1 MDQKRNPVTDAEEK
15 EADKRQ
21 KHSGLRFALALM
33 PFLQKRH
40 RSRKG
45 NPKTAAEQGEKIEDK
60 EQNRSIEQGS
70 KAEGKV
76 HQPPRHVFHDEVQ
89 HEKDH
94 LPKEISAHNAQYQDK
109 SKEAEKF
116 NGNNFSY
123 MLLLQAQNAIKR
135 KLLISFLQHEI
146 DCILDKNKGE
156 NAKKNR
162 TDLDKK
168 GQVPMTG
175 FNIMIS
181 Q

>member
-1 MDQKRNPVTDAEEK
+1 MDQKRNAVTDAEEK
-15 EADKRQ
+15 EADERQ
-21 KHSGLRFALALM
+21 KHSGLRFTLALM

-40 RSRKG
+40 RGRKG

-70 KAEGKV
+70 KAKGKV

-116 NGNNFSY
+116 NGNNLSD
-123 MLLLQAQNAIKR
+123 MLLLKAQYAIKS

-146 DCILDKNKGE
+146 NCILNKYKSKN
-156 NAKKNR
+156 AR
-162 TDLDKK
+162 RI
-168 GQVPMTG
+168 VPTRIKRG
-175 FNIMIS
+175 KS
-181 Q
+181 L

>member
-1 MDQKRNPVTDAEEK
+1 MDQKRNAVTDAEEK
-15 EADKRQ
+15 EADERQ
-21 KHSGLRFALALM
+21 KHSGLRFTLALM

-40 RSRKG
+40 RGRKG
-45 NPKTAAEQGEKIEDK
+45 NPKTAAEQGEKIEAQQ
-60 EQNRSIEQGS
+60 QNCSIEQGG
-70 KAEGKV
+70 KTEGKV
-76 HQPPRHVFHDEVQ
+76 HQPPRHIFHDEIQ

-94 LPKEISAHNAQYQDK
+94 LSKEISPHNAQYEDK
-109 SKEAEKF
+109 GKEEEKF
-116 NGNNFSY
+116 NGNNLSD
-123 MLLLQAQNAIKR
+123 MLLLQAQNAIKG
-135 KLLISFLQHEI
+135 KLLISFLQHEV
-146 DCILDKNKGE
+146 DCVLDKNKSE

>member
-1 MDQKRNPVTDAEEK
+1 MDQKRNPVTDAEEQ

-21 KHSGLRFALALM
+21 DHSGLRFALALM

-40 RSRKG
+40 RGRKG

-60 EQNRSIEQGS
+60 EQNRSIEQGG
-70 KAEGKV
+70 KTEGKV

-116 NGNNFSY
+116 NGNNLSD
-123 MLLLQAQNAIKR
+123 MLLLKAQYAIKG
-135 KLLISFLQHEI
+135 KLLISFLQHEV
-146 DCILDKNKGE
+146 DCILNKNKGKNVE
-156 NAKKNR
+156 KNR
-162 TDLDKK
+162 TDSDKK

-175 FNIMIS
+175 FYVMIF

>member
-1 MDQKRNPVTDAEEK
+1 MDQKRNAVTDAEEK

-70 KAEGKV
+70 KAKGKV
-76 HQPPRHVFHDEVQ
+76 HQTPRHVFHDEVQ

-116 NGNNFSY
+116 NGNNLSD
-123 MLLLQAQNAIKR
+123 MLLLQAQNAIKS
-135 KLLISFLQHEI
+135 KLLISFLQHEV
-146 DCILDKNKGE
+146 DCVLDKNKSE